1 LRQQAPFQQ
10 SARDVW
16 HKHQS
21 RDLCLRQE
29 EEREWERLVDGPI
42 QESKLTPLAPLG
54 GEIPHLCEPVN
65 VFDAVAPLGGKLLIL
80 IVK

>member
-1 LRQQAPFQQ
+1 MGAPC
-10 SARDVW
+10 RRTD
-16 HKHQS
+16 S
-21 RDLCLRQE
+21 R
-29 EEREWERLVDGPI
+29 
-42 QESKLTPLAPLG
+42 SKLTPLAPLG